1 MTMAFQDLS
10 ISSQD
15 YLKVIWD
22 LQEWSGEAVQANA
35 VAKKTGMKLSTVS
48 GAIGRLATLGLV
60 EHTPYGAITLTAEGT
75 EYALKMVRRHRLLE
89 AFLVTTLDY
98 SWDEVHSEADSL
110 EHAVSDDII
119 NRIDDSLNHPTHDP
133 HGDPIPQADGSVP
146 ASSAIALTKAPENTV
161 VTVARVSDADPDL
174 LRYLTQE
181 GIVVGSTLRI
191 GRKVPFS
198 NAVGISVVTNKTGA
212 GAGAGVP
219 VTLGEDAAL
228 SIRVETAVA
237 RSGPTTQTDRSHT

>member
-48 GAIGRLATLGLV
+48 GAMGRLATLGLV

-89 AFLVTTLDY
+89 AFLVKTLNY

-119 NRIDDSLNHPTHDP
+119 NRIDASLNHPTHDP

-146 ASSAIALTKAPENTV
+146 ASTAIPLTQAPENTV
-161 VTVARVSDADPDL
+161 GVVARVSDADPEL

-198 NAVGISVVTNKTGA
+198 NAVGITVVTNKTEGGA
-212 GAGAGVP
+212 GAP

-228 SIRVETAVA
+228 SIRVETTEERPA
-237 RSGPTTQTDRSHT
+237 PTKQPETDRSHA